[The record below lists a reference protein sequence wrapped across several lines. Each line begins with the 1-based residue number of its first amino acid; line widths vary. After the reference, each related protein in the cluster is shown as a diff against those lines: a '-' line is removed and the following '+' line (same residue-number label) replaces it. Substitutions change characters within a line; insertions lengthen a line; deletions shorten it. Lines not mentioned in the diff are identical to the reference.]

1 MQERA
6 PGLYPELLN
15 NKRINRRHNT
25 TFIMYFFIS
34 SLLNQD
40 DLAMSTNIIREITPL
55 TQNDCFTIFSRLKKE
70 FTFPLHYHEE
80 LELNLILNAKGARR
94 IVGDHIDSIDDVELV
109 LVGPN
114 VYHAWFTHQCQ
125 SEEIREVTIQW
136 HKDLLEDKLLRRNQL
151 SFIRSMME
159 RSQKGILFSR
169 ETIAALAPRI
179 LSLNQKNG
187 FDSVL
192 ELFSILHDLSISR
205 NMRTLSDGS
214 FSNQR
219 LTFNSRRIE
228 KAFEYMN
235 NNYDKSIAL
244 GEVAKLV
251 SMTEVSFS
259 RFIKKR
265 TGNTFIDS
273 LNEIRLGHASRMLI
287 DTTHSIA
294 EISYHCGF
302 NNISNFNRIFKRKK
316 TCTPKEFRENFTS
329 GTRVFI

>member
-1 MQERA
+1 
-6 PGLYPELLN
+6 
-15 NKRINRRHNT
+15 
-25 TFIMYFFIS
+25 
-34 SLLNQD
+34 
-40 DLAMSTNIIREITPL
+40 MSTDIIREITPL
-55 TQNDCFTIFSRLKKE
+55 TQNDCFTIFSRVKKE
-70 FTFPLHYHEE
+70 FSFPLHYHEE
-80 LELNLILNAKGARR
+80 LELNLIINAKGARR
-94 IVGDHIDSIDDVELV
+94 IVGDHIDTIEDLELV

-114 VYHAWFTHQCQ
+114 LYHAWFTHQCK

-136 HKDLLEDKLLRRNQL
+136 HKDLFEDRLLRRNQL

-169 ETIAALAPRI
+169 ETAAAVMPRI
-179 LSLNQKNG
+179 LALNQKNG

-192 ELFSILHDLSISR
+192 ELLSILHDLSTSR
-205 NMRTLSDGS
+205 NMRTLSDAS
-214 FSNQR
+214 FTNQHF
-219 LTFNSRRIE
+219 TYNSRRIE

-235 NNYDKSIAL
+235 TNYDKTITL
-244 GEVAKLV
+244 GDVAKLV

-259 RFIKKR
+259 RFVKKR

-287 DTTHSIA
+287 DTTHSIS

-302 NNISNFNRIFKRKK
+302 NNISNFNRIFKKKK
-316 TCTPKEFRENFTS
+316 TCTPKEFRENFNS

>member
-1 MQERA
+1 
-6 PGLYPELLN
+6 
-15 NKRINRRHNT
+15 
-25 TFIMYFFIS
+25 
-34 SLLNQD
+34 
-40 DLAMSTNIIREITPL
+40 MSTNIIREITPL
-55 TQNDCFTIFSRLKKE
+55 TQSDCFTIFSRVKKE

-80 LELNLILNAKGARR
+80 LELNLIINAKGARR
-94 IVGDHIDSIDDVELV
+94 IVGDHIDQIDDLELV

-114 VYHAWFTHQCQ
+114 LYHAWFTHHCK

-136 HKDLLEDKLLRRNQL
+136 HKDLFEDKLLRRNQL

-169 ETIAALAPRI
+169 ETTQMLAPRI

-192 ELFSILHDLSISR
+192 ELLSILHDLSISR
-205 NMRTLSDGS
+205 NMRTLSDVS
-214 FSNQR
+214 FTNEHF
-219 LTFNSRRIE
+219 TYNSRRIE

-235 NNYDKSIAL
+235 NNYDKSITL

-294 EISYHCGF
+294 EISYNCGF
-302 NNISNFNRIFKRKK
+302 NNISNFNRIFKKKK
-316 TCTPKEFRENFTS
+316 TCTPKEFRENFNS

>member
-1 MQERA
+1 
-6 PGLYPELLN
+6 
-15 NKRINRRHNT
+15 
-25 TFIMYFFIS
+25 
-34 SLLNQD
+34 
-40 DLAMSTNIIREITPL
+40 MSTNIIREITPL
-55 TQNDCFTIFSRLKKE
+55 TQNDCFTIFSRVKKE
-70 FTFPLHYHEE
+70 FSFPLHYHEE
-80 LELNLILNAKGARR
+80 LELNLIINAKGARR
-94 IVGDHIDSIDDVELV
+94 IVGDHIDSIDEMELV

-114 VYHAWFTHQCQ
+114 VCHAWFTHQCQ
-125 SEEIREVTIQW
+125 SKEIREVTIQW
-136 HKDLLEDKLLRRNQL
+136 HKDLFEDKLLRRNQL
-151 SFIRSMME
+151 SFIRSMVE

-169 ETIAALAPRI
+169 ETAAALAPRI

-205 NMRTLSDGS
+205 NMHTLSDGS
-214 FSNQR
+214 FTNQHF
-219 LTFNSRRIE
+219 TYNSRRIE

-235 NNYDKSIAL
+235 NNYDKPVTL
-244 GEVAKLV
+244 GEVARLV

-302 NNISNFNRIFKRKK
+302 NNISNFNRIFKKKK
-316 TCTPKEFRENFTS
+316 TCTPKEFRENFSS